1 MPGMGPPPSENR
13 RRVNADTFT
22 PTDTV
27 AADGRTRGPALK
39 GDYSAATRAW
49 YATWRKSPQ
58 SLVFTATDWQRLTM
72 LARVVEAFFDSGDVK
87 LLTEIRQNESLLGA
101 THVDRLRGRLKVNQ
115 STKPGPAAA
124 PVASDGYRRRLG
136 VA

>member
-13 RRVNADTFT
+13 RRTNADTFT

-27 AADGRTRGPALK
+27 TADGRTRGPALK
-39 GDYSAATRAW
+39 GAYSAQTKAW

-58 SLVFTATDWQRLTM
+58 SLVFTATDWQRLAM
-72 LARVVEAFFDSGDVK
+72 LAPLVDLYFREPDVK